1 VCVWRILVASL
12 LPAFVAQAAPVVCAT
27 CHPKET
33 AQYLKSGMGQSL
45 SAQPQLAD
53 GTVRHTRSGSTIAV
67 KSQNRQMVHE
77 LTERG
82 LTATYPVAY
91 QIGAN
96 RLGSSYI
103 VKTGDYFF
111 ESPASWFRAYGWDVS
126 PGFGDA
132 AVLDFDAPI
141 NETCLFCHAG
151 SARFAGNDGRRYIGP
166 ELTAISCERCH
177 GPTAE
182 HVRHPSSGNV
192 LNPSKLPQR
201 ARDSVCE
208 QCHLEGQERLLNPG
222 KNWWDYQPGQ
232 NLEDTIAVYVMRQ
245 GEKETRVVG
254 HVDQLA
260 QSQCARQSAGK
271 LWCGTCHNPHRETV
285 NHQAEIRAICTACH
299 ATLSKAAHP
308 EAVVECTS
316 CHMPKRSNTDISHVA
331 ITDHRI
337 LRHPQ
342 AVDAVTAIG
351 DAALSAWVE
360 PPSAFRDRDLGL
372 AEVNV
377 GFREKSRLIG
387 QAGLRL
393 LLAMPDSERRKD
405 AVVLSTLGGLLLQ
418 QDKAEASLGLFQ
430 LAAAREPDSAQ
441 HALYLAMALM
451 GTGDSSKAEAEL
463 KHAIELDPS
472 FTQSYIELCTLYR
485 SQGRKAEVQE
495 TLNRY
500 LRWNPQSIA
509 FRILKQSTDKKQ

>member
-1 VCVWRILVASL
+1 
-12 LPAFVAQAAPVVCAT
+12 
-27 CHPKET
+27 
-33 AQYLKSGMGQSL
+33 MGQSL
-45 SAQPQLAD
+45 SAEPQLA
-53 GTVRHTRSGSTIAV
+53 GGIVRHSRSGGVIVV
-67 KSQNRQMVHE
+67 KNENRHMVHE

-82 LTATYPVAY
+82 LTATYPIAY

-103 VKTGDYFF
+103 VKNGNYLF

-126 PGFGDA
+126 PGFSDA

-151 SARFAGNDGRRYIGP
+151 NAKFTGNDGRRYVGP

-182 HVRHPSSGNV
+182 HVRHPTARNV
-192 LNPSKLPQR
+192 VNPAKLPQR
-201 ARDSVCE
+201 ARDSVCA

-222 KNWWDYQPGQ
+222 KNLWDYQPGQ
-232 NLEDTIAVYVMRQ
+232 NLEDTLSIYVLRE

-260 QSQCARQSAGK
+260 QSQCVRQSGGK
-271 LWCGTCHNPHRETV
+271 LWCGTCHNPHRETADRP
-285 NHQAEIRAICTACH
+285 AEIRAICTSCH
-299 ATLSKAAHP
+299 AILSKAAHP
-308 EAVVECTS
+308 GTVAECTS

-337 LRHPQ
+337 LRHPE
-342 AVDAVTAIG
+342 AIEASTPIG
-351 DAALSAWVE
+351 DATLTAWVD
-360 PPSAFRDRDLGL
+360 PPTAFRDRDLGL

-377 GFREKSRLIG
+377 GVREKSRSIG

-393 LLAMPDSERRKD
+393 LLGMRASDRNND

-418 QDKAEASLGLFQ
+418 QDKAAASLTLFQ
-430 LAAAREPDSAQ
+430 IAAAKEPNSAQ
-441 HALYLAMALM
+441 HALYLALALM
-451 GTGDSSKAEAEL
+451 GMGDFAKAEAEL

-485 SQGRKAEVQE
+485 DQGRTAEVQE
-495 TLNRY
+495 TLDRY

-509 FRILKQSTDKKQ
+509 FRILKQSTAGKQ